1 MDALHSLFVLFF
13 CSKGGSRRLQA
24 HIMKRKWL
32 ALLLLVVMLC
42 SFAPQR
48 SALAAT
54 YATVQGGW
62 LRLRAAPNYQ
72 AETLASYP
80 TGSTVTVLSQANG
93 WCHVQTADFLTG
105 YMVRRYLRFSQDEIP
120 NPQVWTPVNLSAQI
134 ISGNGRDV
142 RLRSTP
148 KVDSSNVLGLYP
160 VGRTVMVLE
169 SSNDGWSHIR
179 IDRKNGYMMSRFL
192 TTGSVSP
199 AVPVPAPS
207 PYVPFIPSNVLN
219 SASLSN
225 TAPSVGET
233 ITILVSP
240 AAAEY
245 TAIWYRD
252 DNQLLSTNS
261 WYTVGM
267 LDLGHVHHWAGA
279 FSRCRSES
287 EHCCRFSLLIRLGCP
302 VCGQYQDHR

>member
-1 MDALHSLFVLFF
+1 
-13 CSKGGSRRLQA
+13 
-24 HIMKRKWL
+24 
-32 ALLLLVVMLC
+32 
-42 SFAPQR
+42 
-48 SALAAT
+48 
-54 YATVQGGW
+54 
-62 LRLRAAPNYQ
+62 
-72 AETLASYP
+72 
-80 TGSTVTVLSQANG
+80 
-93 WCHVQTADFLTG
+93 
-105 YMVRRYLRFSQDEIP
+105 MVRRYLRFSQDEIP

-267 LDLGHVHHWAGA
+267 LDLGHVIYVRITGLGHSAGVVLNLNTA
-279 FSRCRSES
+279 AVSPSSSGWGVPYVDNIKITDEMQQTG
-287 EHCCRFSLLIRLGCP
+287 L
-302 VCGQYQDHR
+302 